1 MSRAA
6 LRRSIAGRGKAVV
19 FPLFYS
25 TNGVW
30 VDMRWSDSRSAG
42 FLGEGGLQRLL
53 SVSRWESGEPKGSN
67 LYAPVIWI
75 AVDSDPDLP
84 IPKPMT
90 IGKRTEE
97 NAR

>member
-30 VDMRWSDSRSAG
+30 VDMKEIAVRQV